1 MVNDARHRILV
12 DGQRRVT
19 IGILGH
25 GSSQKMNII
34 GTILWVI
41 MTWIAIS
48 LVWHIRKMVKRGTGV
63 MIQTANIALLLVIE
77 LGMAHLLG
85 INSLHFLWML
95 PVTFI
100 IGQMTILFPFSLI
113 SPMGNIFI
121 SVCCL
126 GLDRQTVKQNTDR
139 WQCYRQLVIDGYS
152 TDEAEA
158 LAKERFP
165 IGAVTNKST

>member
-1 MVNDARHRILV
+1 
-12 DGQRRVT
+12 
-19 IGILGH
+19 
-25 GSSQKMNII
+25 MNII
-34 GTILWVI
+34 EAILWVI
-41 MTWIAIS
+41 MIWIAVS

-77 LGMAHLLG
+77 LAVTHLLK

-113 SPMGNIFI
+113 SPLGKFFI

-139 WQCYRQLVIDGYS
+139 WQCFRQLVIDGHS
-152 TDEAEA
+152 PDEAES

-165 IGAVTNKST
+165 LGAVKNEEPTI